1 MSMPNCYN
9 YFNHFFFFLL
19 LNSNSSSIPSLNIYY
34 IYKRKEKTESNNFKK
49 VKVKYLA
56 IESFKGFFTGGVDG
70 AHEDARGSLRVCA
83 RAAAGGGSVG
93 FGGDP
98 NRERSSGPLVGSGK
112 FENFR

>member
-1 MSMPNCYN
+1 M
-9 YFNHFFFFLL
+9 
-19 LNSNSSSIPSLNIYY
+19 
-34 IYKRKEKTESNNFKK
+34 K
-49 VKVKYLA
+49 VKYKYLA